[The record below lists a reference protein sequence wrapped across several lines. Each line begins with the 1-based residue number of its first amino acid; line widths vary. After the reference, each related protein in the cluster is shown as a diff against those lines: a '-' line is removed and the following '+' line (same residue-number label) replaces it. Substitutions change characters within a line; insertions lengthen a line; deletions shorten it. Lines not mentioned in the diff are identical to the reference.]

1 MVFQH
6 ILGNFYFKKKSE
18 FENIFPNMG
27 RVHSNSRSGVDS
39 TGLSAKSQQIC
50 QRVHMESTGVH
61 IEYQG
66 DRKALHC
73 FSPFLS
79 PPAFSIITS

>member
-39 TGLSAKSQQIC
+39 TELSAKSQQIW
-50 QRVHMESTGVH
+50 QRVHM
-61 IEYQG
+61 EYQG
-66 DRKALHC
+66 DRKAL
-73 FSPFLS
+73 FYTIATYYFTQTVSYYYL
-79 PPAFSIITS
+79 II